1 MEIEGPVLEP
11 QQPGG
16 DDLPIVGQHEK
27 LGFEG
32 EQGLDRRCVAQPGRR
47 EDLIDAQFLGDAMD
61 HRRRRSLVATGR
73 AGRRRDDGDQAH
85 VVVAAEPAQA
95 LTPERAAPQE
105 DGPHARAAG
114 SPVGH
119 ARALVASRT
128 SASSSFEAPTAISS
142 SIDSR

>member
-1 MEIEGPVLEP
+1 MEVERPVRELQER
-11 QQPGG
+11 GR
-16 DDLPIVGQHEK
+16 DELAVVGQDRESRSELETEATASGARNRHGVRTVGTPSARAAVLD
-27 LGFEG
+27 LGRRLHLAPSG
-32 EQGLDRRCVAQPGRR
+32 QPRRCGHDADELDVRMLGETPQGR
-47 EDLIDAQFLGDAMD
+47 D
-61 HRRRRSLVATGR
+61 
-73 AGRRRDDGDQAH
+73 
-85 VVVAAEPAQA
+85 
-95 LTPERAAPQE
+95 PERAAAEE